1 MTNEERVV
9 EFKAKLD
16 KVFRTY
22 FITELCANAIEIIV
36 SVIVLLNVLKTD
48 NQRALMLTVF
58 GIFVVIFLTSSV
70 TIRVFFGS
78 VSGLTRVVNFRTKF
92 DFVTKNLSDAKSDLE
107 KGKISFDEFTIVQT
121 IYDDEIKNLAEQ
133 IDSFKLKK

>member
-1 MTNEERVV
+1 MTNKERVV

-22 FITELCANAIEIIV
+22 FITELCENAIEIIV
-36 SVIVLLNVLKTD
+36 SVIVLLNVLKND
-48 NQRALMLTVF
+48 NQRALLLTVL

-107 KGKISFDEFTIVQT
+107 KGKISYDEFVIVQT
-121 IYDDEIKNLAEQ
+121 IYNDEIKNLAEQ